1 MNNMPKRE
9 IKNILTGEAARA
21 KILAGVTTMYD
32 TVSSTYGPA
41 GNNVILGMPYG
52 DATLTR
58 DGVTV
63 AKRTILPDHAEDDAA
78 AILRQASEKTNR
90 SAGDGTTATVV
101 LGGNLYFGGYKLIA
115 AGENGMILKKR
126 ILDDSRTIINFLKSE
141 AEDAKGHLLD
151 VATVSAGD
159 PAIGAL
165 VADTLE
171 DIGTNGGITIREQSY
186 PTLDVE
192 KISGYYFDRGF
203 FALNQLIE
211 FGKPRIFVTQKQ
223 IASNEDIIPLLSRMI
238 DASNTNRNLILIGDV
253 RMNSDA
259 MNTLLLNVSNPDKNI
274 NIVVVPPPA
283 FADEGLKFMNDIAL
297 YVGAKLF
304 HIGDDIKLITQ
315 KKFKTLPD
323 GRRIE
328 DGFANDDYFGSAER
342 VQVSPDK
349 AIIFRGAGAQED
361 IEVRAAEIKS
371 AIDAEKS
378 SHRKDGLE
386 QRYAKLTGK
395 IAIVN
400 VGGSTP
406 TEMEELRYRVEDAI
420 EATKS
425 AMSDGVLPGGAT
437 MLVRAS
443 ELPISKLF
451 KDALLDS
458 FRKLMTN
465 AAEPADFRLE
475 QVRRAPKG
483 FGFNLREM
491 TDEPIDLAKAGIFDA
506 ARSVIQTVENA
517 TSAAGSLL
525 TVNTIVDPIEEEDG
539 DVVA

>member
-1 MNNMPKRE
+1 MNLPKRE
-9 IKNILTGEAARA
+9 IKNILTGDAARA
-21 KILAGVTTMYD
+21 KIMAGVTKMYD

-63 AKRTILPDHAEDDAA
+63 AKRTILPDRAEDDAA

-90 SAGDGTTATVV
+90 SAGDGTTATVA
-101 LGGNLYFGGYKLIA
+101 LGANLYFGIHKLVA
-115 AGENGMILKKR
+115 AGENGMLLKKQ
-126 ILDDSRTIINFLKSE
+126 ITDDSRKVIDFLNEES
-141 AEDAKGHLLD
+141 EDAKGHLLD

-192 KISGYYFDRGF
+192 KIGGYYFDRGF
-203 FALNQLIE
+203 FALNQKLE
-211 FGKPRIFVTQKQ
+211 LPKPLIFVTQKQ
-223 IASNEDIIPLLSRMI
+223 IASNDDIIPVLSHVVNG
-238 DASNTNRNLILIGDV
+238 DNKNLVIIGEV

-259 MNTLLLNVSNPDKNI
+259 MNTLMRNVLEGKLNA
-274 NIVVVPPPA
+274 VVIPPPA
-283 FADEGLKFMNDIAL
+283 YNDEALLFMQDIAM

-304 HIGDDIKLITQ
+304 VNGEDSKAIK
-315 KKFKTLPD
+315 
-323 GRRIE
+323 G
-328 DGFANDDYFGSAER
+328 NNDYFGSAER
-342 VQVSPDK
+342 VVTTQDN
-349 AIIFRGAGAQED
+349 AIIFKGTGAAED
-361 IEVRAAEIKS
+361 IEVRVKEIQEQ
-371 AIDAEKS
+371 IETEKS
-378 SHRKDGLE
+378 SHRKDNLE
-386 QRYAKLTGK
+386 QRLAKLTGK

-425 AMSDGVLPGGAT
+425 AMADGVLPGGAT

-443 ELPISKLF
+443 QLDISPLYK
-451 KDALLDS
+451 KALLDT
-458 FRKLMTN
+458 FRKLMNN
-465 AAEPADFRLE
+465 AAEPADYRLE
-475 QVRRAPKG
+475 QILESEKG
-483 FGFNLREM
+483 FGFNLRDM
-491 TDEPIDLAKAGIFDA
+491 TKKPIDLKAAGIFDA
-506 ARSVIQTVENA
+506 TRSVVQTVENA
-517 TSAAGSLL
+517 TSAAGSLA
-525 TVNTIVDPIEEEDG
+525 TVSTIVDPIDQEDR
-539 DVVA
+539 DEVA

>member
-1 MNNMPKRE
+1 MNLPTRE
-9 IKNILTGEAARA
+9 IKNILNGADAQA
-21 KILAGVTTMYD
+21 KIVSGARKMYE

-63 AKRTILPDHAEDDAA
+63 AKRTILPDRAEDDAA
-78 AILRQASEKTNR
+78 TILRQASEKTNKT
-90 SAGDGTTATVV
+90 AGDGTTATIV
-101 LGGNLYFGGYKLIA
+101 LGYHLFDRGHNLTV
-115 AGENGMILKKR
+115 AGENGMLLKKQ
-126 ILDDSRTIINFLKSE
+126 ILDDSRTIIDFLNEES
-141 AEDAKGHLLD
+141 EDASGHLLD

-171 DIGTNGGITIREQSY
+171 DIGTNGGITICEQNY
-186 PTLDVE
+186 PTIDVE
-192 KISGYYFDRGF
+192 KVGGYYFDRGF
-203 FALNQLIE
+203 FALNQLVE
-211 FGKPRIFVTQKQ
+211 FAKPLIFVTHKQ
-223 IASNEDIIPLLSRMI
+223 LASNDDVTPLLGRVINGDNKS
-238 DASNTNRNLILIGDV
+238 LIIIGEV
-253 RMNSDA
+253 RTNSDA
-259 MNTLLLNVSNPDKNI
+259 MNTLLLNVAQNKLNA
-274 NIVVVPPPA
+274 IVIPPPA
-283 FADEGLKFMNDIAL
+283 FNEDGLLFMQDIAL

-304 HIGDDIKLITQ
+304 QSGDDIKTVR
-315 KKFKTLPD
+315 TSD
-323 GRRIE
+323 E
-328 DGFANDDYFGSAER
+328 YFGTADR

-349 AIIFRGAGAQED
+349 AIIFKGAGADED
-361 IEVRAAEIKS
+361 IEARAAEIKD

-425 AMSDGVLPGGAT
+425 AMADGVLPGGAT

-443 ELPISKLF
+443 ELSISKLF

-465 AAEPADFRLE
+465 AAEPADYRLE

-483 FGFNLREM
+483 YGFNLRAM
-491 TDEPIDLAKAGIFDA
+491 TDEPIDLKEAGIFDA
-506 ARSVIQTVENA
+506 TRSIVQTVENA

-525 TVNTIVDPIEEEDG
+525 TVNTIVDPIDQEDKG
-539 DVVA
+539 EVA

>member
-1 MNNMPKRE
+1 MEMPKRE
-9 IKNILTGEAARA
+9 IKNILTGDDARA
-21 KILAGVTTMYD
+21 KIMSGATQMYE

-63 AKRTILPDHAEDDAA
+63 AKRTILADRAEDDAA

-90 SAGDGTTATVV
+90 SAGDGTTATIV
-101 LGGNLYFGGYKLIA
+101 LGYHLLNRGHSRVV
-115 AGENGMILKKR
+115 AGESGMALKKQ
-126 ILDDSRTIINFLKSE
+126 IVEDSRKVIDFLKSE
-141 AEDAKGHLLD
+141 SKDASGHLLD

-171 DIGTNGGITIREQSY
+171 DVGPNGGITIREQSY
-186 PTLDVE
+186 PTIDVE
-192 KISGYYFDRGF
+192 KIGGYYFDRGF
-203 FALNQLIE
+203 FALQQQLE
-211 FGKPRIFVTQKQ
+211 LPNPLIFVSQKQ
-223 IASNEDIIPLLSRMI
+223 IASNADIIPVLSHVI
-238 DASNTNRNLILIGDV
+238 NGDNKSLVIIGEV

-259 MNTLLLNVSNPDKNI
+259 MNTLMRNVLEGKLNA
-274 NIVVVPPPA
+274 VVIPPPA
-283 FADEGLKFMNDIAL
+283 FNDEGLLFMQDIAM

-304 HIGDDIKLITQ
+304 LTGDDPKTIK
-315 KKFKTLPD
+315 
-323 GRRIE
+323 G
-328 DGFANDDYFGSAER
+328 NDEYFGTAER
-342 VQVSPDK
+342 VVATQDN
-349 AIIFRGAGAQED
+349 AIIFKGHGAEED
-361 IEVRAAEIKS
+361 VEVRVNELVDSVRK
-371 AIDAEKS
+371 EKS
-378 SHRKDGLE
+378 SHRKDQLE
-386 QRYAKLTGK
+386 QRLAKLTGK

-425 AMSDGVLPGGAT
+425 AMADGVLPGGGT
-437 MLVRAS
+437 MLVRSAQ
-443 ELPISKLF
+443 LDISKLF

-465 AAEPADFRLE
+465 ADEPADYRLE
-475 QVRRAPKG
+475 QVKRAEYDG
-483 FGFNLREM
+483 YGFNLRAM
-491 TDEPIDLAKAGIFDA
+491 TDEPIDLAEAGIFDA
-506 ARSVIQTVENA
+506 TRSVIQTVENA

-525 TVNTIVDPIEEEDG
+525 TVNTIVT
-539 DVVA
+539 VVDDLNEA

>member
-1 MNNMPKRE
+1 MQMPKRE
-9 IKNILTGEAARA
+9 IKNILTGEEARA
-21 KILAGVTTMYD
+21 KILAGVTKMYD

-63 AKRTILPDHAEDDAA
+63 AKRTILPDRAEDDAA
-78 AILRQASEKTNR
+78 TILRQASEKTNK
-90 SAGDGTTATVV
+90 SAGDGTTATVA
-101 LGGNLYFGGYKLIA
+101 LGANLYFGTHKLIA
-115 AGENGMILKKR
+115 AGENGMLLKKQMVE
-126 ILDDSRTIINFLKSE
+126 DSRKIIDFLKKES
-141 AEDAKGHLLD
+141 EDAKGHLLD

-171 DIGTNGGITIREQSY
+171 EIGTNGGITIREQNY
-186 PTLDVE
+186 PTIDVE
-192 KISGYYFDRGF
+192 KISGYYFDKGF

-211 FGKPRIFVTQKQ
+211 FAKPRIFVTNKPLV
-223 IASNEDIIPLLSRMI
+223 SNDDIVPLLSRMV
-238 DASNTNRNLILIGDV
+238 DEKNTNRNLIIIGDV

-259 MNTLLLNVSNPDKNI
+259 MNTLLLNVSNPKVNI
-274 NIVVVPPPA
+274 NVLVVPPPA
-283 FADEGLKFMNDIAL
+283 FNDEGLQFMQDIAI

-304 HIGDDIKLITQ
+304 QSG
-315 KKFKTLPD
+315 
-323 GRRIE
+323 
-328 DGFANDDYFGSAER
+328 NDMEEVRSTDEYFGTAER

-349 AIIFRGAGAQED
+349 AILFKGAGAGED
-361 IEVRAAEIKS
+361 IEKRAAELKEQ
-371 AIDAEKS
+371 IDLEKS
-378 SHRKDGLE
+378 SHRKDNLE

-425 AMSDGVLPGGAT
+425 AMADGVLPGGAT

-443 ELPISKLF
+443 ELDISPLF
-451 KDALLDS
+451 KNALLDT
-458 FRKLMTN
+458 FRKLMNN
-465 AAEPADFRLE
+465 AAEPADYRM
-475 QVRRAPKG
+475 QQIRRAPKG
-483 FGFNLREM
+483 HGFNLRDM
-491 TDEPIDLAKAGIFDA
+491 TEEPIDLKNAGIFDA
-506 ARSVIQTVENA
+506 TRSVVQTVENA
-517 TSAAGSLL
+517 TSAAGSLA
-525 TVNTIVDPIEEEDG
+525 TVSTIVDPIDLEDSSE
-539 DVVA
+539 DN